1 MNDSTFLLA
10 AVLIICSAYLV
21 GSVPFGLL
29 IGKIIKG
36 IDIRD
41 HGSGS
46 TGATN
51 LMRICGARLGIS
63 ALLLDMGK
71 SVIPMVI
78 VIYVLDVDNWVHA
91 FTGIA
96 VICGHSWPIYIKF
109 KGGKG
114 IASGWAA
121 LLVLSP
127 ISGLIATAAG
137 LPIIAITR
145 YVSLG
150 SIAGSTVGCAS
161 LVFLSLHGFDN
172 IIKLPSSY
180 FFYAL
185 IGWIVTISL
194 HKQNMNRLI
203 KGTESKI
210 GTRI

>member
-1 MNDSTFLLA
+1 MNDSTSLLA

-29 IGKIIKG
+29 MGKIIKG

-41 HGSGS
+41 YGSGS

-51 LMRICGARLGIS
+51 LMRTCGARLGVS

-71 SVIPMVI
+71 SIIPMVI

-91 FTGIA
+91 STGIA

-121 LLVLSP
+121 LFILSP

-185 IGWIVTISL
+185 VGWIVTISL

>member
-41 HGSGS
+41 YGSGS

-51 LMRICGARLGIS
+51 LMRICGARLGVS

-71 SVIPMVI
+71 SVIPMVT
-78 VIYVLDVDNWVHA
+78 VIYVLDVANWVHA

-121 LLVLSP
+121 LFILSP

-180 FFYAL
+180 FFYA
-185 IGWIVTISL
+185 IVGWIVTISL

-203 KGTESKI
+203 NGTESKI

>member
-1 MNDSTFLLA
+1 MNDSPSLLA

-21 GSVPFGLL
+21 GSIPFGLL

-41 HGSGS
+41 YGSGS

-51 LMRICGARLGIS
+51 LMRICGARLGVS

-71 SVIPMVI
+71 SVIPMVT
-78 VIYVLDVDNWVHA
+78 VIYVLDVANWVHA

-121 LLVLSP
+121 LFILSP

-180 FFYAL
+180 FFYA
-185 IGWIVTISL
+185 IVGWIVTISL

-203 KGTESKI
+203 NGTESKI

>member
-41 HGSGS
+41 YGSGS

-51 LMRICGARLGIS
+51 LMRICGARLGVS

-71 SVIPMVI
+71 SVIPMVT
-78 VIYVLDVDNWVHA
+78 VIYVLDVANWVHA

-121 LLVLSP
+121 LFILSP

-185 IGWIVTISL
+185 VGWIVTISL

-203 KGTESKI
+203 NGTESKI